1 MTKRNDHQ
9 EGSDRLN
16 PASFSLSD
24 FKKWMENQQK
34 DESPKKNLVGMQVE
48 PKVGLRKLV
57 SRMESDDG
65 DIEEM
70 AKDFKK
76 DGGMISEMDGHKLMI
91 EVDSG
96 SFIIHRMY
104 VKRCD

>member
-1 MTKRNDHQ
+1 MTKRNAPQGD
-9 EGSDRLN
+9 ERLN

-24 FKKWMENQQK
+24 FKKWMESQQK
-34 DESPKKNLVGMQVE
+34 EEAPKPNLVGATVE
-48 PKVGLRKLV
+48 SKVGVRKLV
-57 SRMESDDG
+57 SRMDSDD
-65 DIEEM
+65 DLEEL

-76 DGGMISEMDGHKLMI
+76 NGGVISEVDGHKLMI

-96 SFIIHRMY
+96 TFIIHRMY